1 MEKRLFNLKNTR
13 KTSINNKQPFSTVRS
28 KYFPSKISNLSV
40 SFSSVTQMHWKPL
53 TCWITA
59 LHPHVFRL
67 FWFAS
72 SPRTSV
78 QTHFQKKKGK
88 KKEYPRR
95 QSLSGNHNKC
105 NVCLWNTHESFISA
119 PGHESHTTASLWWI
133 SSLAFTLSA
142 STRLPFIPSKCR
154 PDRGKG
160 RAPLIPEI
168 WKVCTPFIRHNA
180 DTLLFYFSLPRSLD
194 S

>member
-1 MEKRLFNLKNTR
+1 MSEIFHYVSPVCLFIYQHIYYIFNTKQTKDKQQPGLIEKTSIRPTKYTVIIMKKGYVNLKNTR
-13 KTSINNKQPFSTVRS
+13 KPSINDKEPFSTLRS

-78 QTHFQKKKGK
+78 QTH
-88 KKEYPRR
+88 
-95 QSLSGNHNKC
+95 
-105 NVCLWNTHESFISA
+105 
-119 PGHESHTTASLWWI
+119 
-133 SSLAFTLSA
+133 
-142 STRLPFIPSKCR
+142 
-154 PDRGKG
+154 
-160 RAPLIPEI
+160 
-168 WKVCTPFIRHNA
+168 
-180 DTLLFYFSLPRSLD
+180 
-194 S
+194 

>member
-1 MEKRLFNLKNTR
+1 M
-13 KTSINNKQPFSTVRS
+13 
-28 KYFPSKISNLSV
+28 

-142 STRLPFIPSKCR
+142 STRLPFIPSKMQAGQRKRTGSFDSRNMKSLYALHSTQCR
-154 PDRGKG
+154 HTS
-160 RAPLIPEI
+160 
-168 WKVCTPFIRHNA
+168 V
-180 DTLLFYFSLPRSLD
+180 LFLAS
-194 S
+194 

>member
-1 MEKRLFNLKNTR
+1 
-13 KTSINNKQPFSTVRS
+13 
-28 KYFPSKISNLSV
+28 
-40 SFSSVTQMHWKPL
+40 MHWKPL

-133 SSLAFTLSA
+133 SSLAFTFCLNK
-142 STRLPFIPSKCR
+142 TTFYPFKNAGRTEEKDGLLWFQKYEKFVRPSFDTMQTHFCFISRFLGAWIPSTVKYTINW
-154 PDRGKG
+154 DGE
-160 RAPLIPEI
+160 PLAF
-168 WKVCTPFIRHNA
+168 WYVVT
-180 DTLLFYFSLPRSLD
+180 YFFMCG
-194 S
+194 

>member
-88 KKEYPRR
+88 KRSIPGDKAF
-95 QSLSGNHNKC
+95 QA
-105 NVCLWNTHESFISA
+105 TTISA
-119 PGHESHTTASLWWI
+119 MCVCETPTSL
-133 SSLAFTLSA
+133 LYQHQGTKATQ
-142 STRLPFIPSKCR
+142 
-154 PDRGKG
+154 
-160 RAPLIPEI
+160 PLHFDEFL
-168 WKVCTPFIRHNA
+168 V
-180 DTLLFYFSLPRSLD
+180 
-194 S
+194 